1 MPTRRLTVAL
11 TAAALLLP
19 VAPALAADCEQSSFN
34 FGYDAQSVHS
44 NWRVKKNAGCS
55 QSIHLHGSNRLG
67 FEAWRIARRASHGV
81 AGIQPS
87 IIGNR
92 YAYQPNPGYLGGD
105 SFSVSVKVL
114 ANPTPYVLTIDV
126 DVDVVPSL

>member
-11 TAAALLLP
+11 TAAALLLT

-34 FGYDAQSVHS
+34 FGYDAQRVHS

-55 QSIHLHGSNRLG
+55 QSIHLNGSNRLG
-67 FEAWRIARRASHGV
+67 FQDWRIARRASHGV
-81 AGIQPS
+81 VGFQPS
-87 IIGNR
+87 IIGSR
-92 YAYQPNPGYLGGD
+92 FAYQPNPGYLGKD
-105 SFSVSVKVL
+105 SFTVSVKVL

-126 DVDVVPSL
+126 